1 MTILTILVAV
11 AVGVVFIPSLTLFL
25 ECFAA
30 SFAVHKEA
38 KTVTRE
44 ATAAVLIPAHDEA
57 QQITQTVVHVKG
69 QLREGDR
76 LVVVADNCTDET
88 ASLATEA
95 GATVIERFDD
105 ERRGKGYALKFGI
118 EWLSESPPDV
128 LVIVDADCSLSPRAI
143 DALVS
148 KSVELDRPIQ
158 ADYVLSPTSVSGLS
172 IVSALAMLVRNRV
185 RPHGLHR
192 LGLPCHLMGTGMAFP
207 WRLIAAMP
215 SMDAELAEDLVMG
228 VELAMAGHPP
238 AFLPESSV
246 LGELPST
253 ERVAKQQRVR
263 WEHGH
268 LGTLFRYGP
277 RALLRGLRTG
287 RIGLLSTGLDLLIPP
302 VALLVAAQ
310 WAVLL
315 VAIGVAAL
323 GGSPY
328 PAAVAALSIVLV
340 GVAVL
345 LGWAR
350 FGRGLIPF
358 RSLAVAPL
366 YLLWKVPIYVRYF
379 TGRREREW
387 RRTDRS

>member
-1 MTILTILVAV
+1 MTIATILVAI
-11 AVGVVFIPSLTLFL
+11 AVGVVFVPSLTLFL

-30 SFAVHKEA
+30 LFAVRKHP
-38 KTVTRE
+38 KTTARE

-57 QQITQTVVHVKG
+57 QQIVATVAHVKA
-69 QLREGDR
+69 QLGEHDR
-76 LVVVADNCTDET
+76 LVVVADNCSDET
-88 ASLATEA
+88 ANLAEGA
-95 GATVIERFDD
+95 GAEVIERFDS
-105 ERRGKGYALKFGI
+105 ERRGKGYALHFGI
-118 EWLSESPPDV
+118 EWLSTSPPDV
-128 LVIVDADCSLSPRAI
+128 FVVVDADCSLSPGAI
-143 DALVS
+143 DTLVG
-148 KSVELDRPIQ
+148 KAADLNRPVQ
-158 ADYVLSPTSVSGLS
+158 ADYVLSPTSVTGLS

-207 WRLIAAMP
+207 WRAIAEMP
-215 SMDAELAEDLVMG
+215 SLDAELAEDLVMG
-228 VELAMAGHPP
+228 VELALAGYAPL
-238 AFLPESSV
+238 FCPECSV
-246 LGELPST
+246 LGELPSSN
-253 ERVAKQQRVR
+253 RVAKQQRVR

-268 LGTLFRYGP
+268 LATLFRYGP
-277 RALLRGLRTG
+277 RALWQGLRTG
-287 RIGLLSTGLDLLIPP
+287 RLALISTGLDLMIPP
-302 VALLVAAQ
+302 IALLVAAQ
-310 WAVLL
+310 LVVLL
-315 VAIGVAAL
+315 LAIGVAAL

-328 PAAVAALSIVLV
+328 PAVVAATSVALV

-366 YLLWKVPIYVRYF
+366 YLLWKVPIYLRYF

>member
-1 MTILTILVAV
+1 MTIATILVAI
-11 AVGVVFIPSLTLFL
+11 AVGIVFVPSLTLFL

-30 SFAVHKEA
+30 LFAARKHPEA
-38 KTVTRE
+38 TDRD

-57 QQITQTVVHVKG
+57 QQIVGTVAQVKA

-88 ASLATEA
+88 ANLAKGA
-95 GATVIERFDD
+95 GAEVIERFDS
-105 ERRGKGYALKFGI
+105 ERRGKGYALHFGI
-118 EWLSESPPDV
+118 EWLSTSPPDV
-128 LVIVDADCSLSPRAI
+128 FVVVDADCSLSPGAI
-143 DALVS
+143 DTLVS
-148 KSVELDRPIQ
+148 RAAELNRPVQ

-185 RPHGLHR
+185 RPQGLHR

-207 WRLIAAMP
+207 WRAIAEMP
-215 SMDAELAEDLVMG
+215 SLDAELAEDLVMG
-228 VELAMAGHPP
+228 VELALAGYAPR
-238 AFLPESSV
+238 FCPECSV

-253 ERVAKQQRVR
+253 STAAKQQRVR

-268 LGTLFRYGP
+268 LATLFRYGP
-277 RALLRGLRTG
+277 RAFWRGLRTG
-287 RIGLLSTGLDLLIPP
+287 RLGLISTGLDLMIPP
-302 VALLVAAQ
+302 IALLVAAQ
-310 WAVLL
+310 LVVLL
-315 VAIGVAAL
+315 LAVAVAAL

-328 PAAVAALSIVLV
+328 PVAVAATSVALV

-358 RSLAVAPL
+358 RSLAFAPF
-366 YLLWKVPIYVRYF
+366 YLLWKVPIYLRYF

-387 RRTDRS
+387 RRTDRN